1 MPIERN
7 PSPSEAFAVVE
18 FYFQNRN
25 SFDTFSR
32 LPAISEEESLDQD
45 HSIHTRHDVDRYMF
59 PKVVQDNAQPNI
71 SDELLKNARII
82 SQESALG
89 SQGAPSY
96 RVFSIEELEKAT
108 EKFVNQHCLVPMATD
123 SVDVLERITSQLFTT
138 SHEQLFNEE
147 EIQMVS
153 YPDKLFAD
161 MKSEP
166 LSDAS
171 VPNMDVVI
179 NAPISGGISLMP
191 SSLSQVNTSVF
202 QQLPEEFLA
211 KLKYTTFK
219 KLDNTDTSSKAKSCC
234 HEKIVN
240 NEGLLE
246 GDVETLVDTLMNF
259 CNQNGDKVNLDEV
272 ELVEVFDS
280 FDETKPSLE
289 EVKEAFDVFDEN
301 GDGYIDA
308 NELNKVIFKMGF
320 LEFSVLDCQRMII
333 PFDEN
338 KDGKIE
344 FVEFVKLME
353 HIVQ

>member
-1 MPIERN
+1 MEK
-7 PSPSEAFAVVE
+7 S
-18 FYFQNRN
+18 
-25 SFDTFSR
+25 
-32 LPAISEEESLDQD
+32 LKGMISTDQQ
-45 HSIHTRHDVDRYMF
+45 VY
-59 PKVVQDNAQPNI
+59 
-71 SDELLKNARII
+71 LL
-82 SQESALG
+82 Q
-89 SQGAPSY
+89 
-96 RVFSIEELEKAT
+96 
-108 EKFVNQHCLVPMATD
+108 VPMATD
-123 SVDVLERITSQLFTT
+123 SIDVLERIASQLFTT
-138 SHEQLFNEE
+138 SHEQQFNEE
-147 EIQMVS
+147 EIQVVS

-171 VPNMDVVI
+171 VPNMNVVI
-179 NAPISGGISLMP
+179 NAPVSGGISLMP

-211 KLKYTTFK
+211 KLKYELLCNNKIAIIQLGFCILTLTDCGAGIRLVFSTTFK
-219 KLDNTDTSSKAKSCC
+219 KLDNADTSSKAKSCC

-246 GDVETLVDTLMNF
+246 EDVETVLDTLMNF
-259 CNQNGDKVNLDEV
+259 CNQNGDKVNFDEV

-308 NELNKVIFKMGF
+308 NELNKVIFKMGY

>member
-1 MPIERN
+1 MEKIFSFSAQAKKIGDALNHFNSTILRCKIFCLIITF
-7 PSPSEAFAVVE
+7 EAF
-18 FYFQNRN
+18 
-25 SFDTFSR
+25 FSCFSSLFR
-32 LPAISEEESLDQD
+32 AI
-45 HSIHTRHDVDRYMF
+45 
-59 PKVVQDNAQPNI
+59 
-71 SDELLKNARII
+71 LL
-82 SQESALG
+82 
-89 SQGAPSY
+89 
-96 RVFSIEELEKAT
+96 VFS
-108 EKFVNQHCLVPMATD
+108 
-123 SVDVLERITSQLFTT
+123 
-138 SHEQLFNEE
+138 
-147 EIQMVS
+147 
-153 YPDKLFAD
+153 
-161 MKSEP
+161 
-166 LSDAS
+166 
-171 VPNMDVVI
+171 
-179 NAPISGGISLMP
+179 
-191 SSLSQVNTSVF
+191 
-202 QQLPEEFLA
+202 
-211 KLKYTTFK
+211 TTFK
-219 KLDNTDTSSKAKSCC
+219 KLDNADTSSKAKSCC

-246 GDVETLVDTLMNF
+246 EDVETVVDTLMNF
-259 CNQNGDKVNLDEV
+259 CNQNGDKINFDEV